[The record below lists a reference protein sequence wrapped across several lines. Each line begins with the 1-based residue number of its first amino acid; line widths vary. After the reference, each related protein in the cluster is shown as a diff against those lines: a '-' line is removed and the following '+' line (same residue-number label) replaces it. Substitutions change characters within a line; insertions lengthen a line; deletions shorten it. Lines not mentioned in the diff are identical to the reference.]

1 MVVTSGSYNQMFTS
15 FGPSL
20 NTRVS
25 QANMLGIHLTTFSQ
39 RSSYVTL
46 LPQPPSSMLGR
57 FILPLTVLNSLQIKK
72 LRTKGDSTW
81 PMFLETFQEIFTLL
95 PDIVDVVLNSSLPVY
110 TFITVPYG
118 LKMNRHNSL
127 ECSDLEELISCL
139 TVST

>member
-1 MVVTSGSYNQMFTS
+1 MLTS

-46 LPQPPSSMLGR
+46 LPQPPFLLAHYPVSNTFDTAKCSMLGR

-72 LRTKGDSTW
+72 LGTKGDSTW
-81 PMFLETFQEIFTLL
+81 PMFLET
-95 PDIVDVVLNSSLPVY
+95 
-110 TFITVPYG
+110 
-118 LKMNRHNSL
+118 
-127 ECSDLEELISCL
+127 
-139 TVST
+139 